1 MPDETVAALS
11 DTRTYGGV
19 PVLDSV
25 SLTVEPG
32 LTAVIGPNGSGKSTL
47 LGVLVGATAPT
58 AGEVRHPGATGPK
71 PIGYLPQR
79 VPFREGFTARE
90 TLAFYARLVGD
101 DPDAALD
108 RVGLG
113 DAGDRRVEAL
123 SGGMRRLLGIAQA
136 VLGDPRSWSS
146 TSRRAVSTRGCA
158 SARVPRGRRSGRRR
172 HRGRGFA
179 RARPRRRPRRPRRW
193 SSVAGGRRRR
203 TLDRL
208 LDEHGV
214 ANASELYRVVIGEL
228 GAPAGDEGEGPD
240 DEDES
245 DGESDDGDDEGE
257 SDGDD
262 EGESDGDDEGE
273 SDGDDEGESDGDDEG
288 ESDGDDEGESDGDD
302 EGESDGD
309 EPEPTVHVTGCRT
322 DERPP
327 PASRPCSDA
336 NSRRWSEPG
345 LRRAGGRTARRRRR
359 PPRGRAAGR
368 HRFRA
373 GGRRPAPPD
382 RGTRPARRVVLG
394 YRALLSDGARGELAV
409 IRTYPVRVSE
419 RVRRRVLLAR
429 TVALVAVVGVP
440 YAVVGAGSG

>member
-1 MPDETVAALS
+1 VVLDEPASGLDPGMRERAFRAAADQADGDTAVVVSSHALDLVDDHADRVVVLRRGEVAA
-11 DTRTYGGV
+11 
-19 PVLDSV
+19 
-25 SLTVEPG
+25 E
-32 LTAVIGPNGSGKSTL
+32 GP
-47 LGVLVGATAPT
+47 
-58 AGEVRHPGATGPK
+58 
-71 PIGYLPQR
+71 
-79 VPFREGFTARE
+79 
-90 TLAFYARLVGD
+90 
-101 DPDAALD
+101 
-108 RVGLG
+108 
-113 DAGDRRVEAL
+113 
-123 SGGMRRLLGIAQA
+123 
-136 VLGDPRSWSS
+136 
-146 TSRRAVSTRGCA
+146 
-158 SARVPRGRRSGRRR
+158 
-172 HRGRGFA
+172 
-179 RARPRRRPRRPRRW
+179 
-193 SSVAGGRRRR
+193 
-203 TLDRL
+203 LDRL

-322 DERPP
+322 DERPLTGV
-327 PASRPCSDA
+327 ATVFRRELA
-336 NSRRWSEPG
+336 RRWSE
-345 LRRAGGRTARRRRR
+345 LRATACWRSDCSSPSSAASRGGRR
-359 PPRGRAAGR
+359 GR
-368 HRFRA
+368 HRVRA

-382 RGTRPARRVVLG
+382 RGTRPARRGGVGVP
-394 YRALLSDGARGELAV
+394 RAALRRRASGELAV

-419 RVRRRVLLAR
+419 YVAGVLLAR

-440 YAVVGAGSG
+440 YAVVGAGSGLTVAPDTGIFATHAGIDSPVLYLRFLAFVLLLGAAYVSLAAAVSALAASRRSAIALGVLALVAGVLGGDLLLLRSLGGGASPATISGSLALAPNGGRFAGSSSNT

>member
-11 DTRTYGGV
+11 DVTRTYGGV

-136 VLGDPRSWSS
+136 VLGDPSLVVLDEPASGLDPGMRERAFRAAADQADGDTAVVVSS
-146 TSRRAVSTRGCA
+146 HALDLVDDHADRVVVLRRGE
-158 SARVPRGRRSGRRR
+158 
-172 HRGRGFA
+172 
-179 RARPRRRPRRPRRW
+179 
-193 SSVAGGRRRR
+193 VAAEGP
-203 TLDRL
+203 LDRL

-309 EPEPTVHVTGCRT
+309 EPEPTVHVTGV
-322 DERPP
+322 
-327 PASRPCSDA
+327 SD
-336 NSRRWSEPG
+336 R
-345 LRRAGGRTARRRRR
+345 
-359 PPRGRAAGR
+359 
-368 HRFRA
+368 
-373 GGRRPAPPD
+373 
-382 RGTRPARRVVLG
+382 
-394 YRALLSDGARGELAV
+394 
-409 IRTYPVRVSE
+409 
-419 RVRRRVLLAR
+419 
-429 TVALVAVVGVP
+429 
-440 YAVVGAGSG
+440 